1 MLAKVLSC
9 AVVGLEAEVVEVEV
23 DIIRGAPAFN
33 LVGLPDAAVRESRDR
48 VHSAIKNSGFTFPA
62 NKRITVNL
70 APADLRK
77 EGPAYDLP
85 IAVGVLAATQQVWP
99 EKLEGA
105 MFIGELSLD
114 GTTRHTKG
122 ILPMTALARSQ
133 ELEKVFVPANDV
145 EEAALLPD
153 VEAIPVTSLSE
164 LVGHLTGLRQIS
176 PFSIDLD
183 GAFNG
188 DPQYEADFADIMGQ
202 EHVKRAMEI
211 AAAGAHNV
219 LLSGP
224 PGAGKTLIARS
235 LPSVMPRMSVDEALD
250 VTKIYSVAGL
260 LPPNT
265 PLIRERPFRAPHHT
279 ISYAGLVGGGAWP
292 RPGEISLAHRGVLFL
307 DELPE
312 FGERLIEVLRQPL
325 EGKPREISISR
336 ASGTVTYPANF
347 MLVAAKNPC
356 PCGYF
361 GDPTHACSCSNAMI
375 TRYQKRISGPLMDRI
390 DLHVEVPQVD
400 YDKLMAVRRGEPSDS
415 IRKRVESARIEQ
427 AERFKGSDLF
437 CNAEMGPSEVKQ
449 MCQLNDMG
457 NRLMKSAMTQMSLS
471 ARAFHRVLK
480 VGRTIADLARE
491 ERIQPA
497 HLAEALQY
505 RPRFP

>member
-1 MLAKVLSC
+1 MLAKVVSC
-9 AVVGLEAEVVEVEV
+9 AIVGLEAEKVEVEV
-23 DIIRGAPAFN
+23 DISRGGPVFN

-48 VHSAIKNSGFTFPA
+48 VFSAIRNSHLQFPT
-62 NKRITVNL
+62 NKRMTVNL

-85 IAVGVLAATQQVWP
+85 IAVGILAASQQLWP
-99 EKLEGA
+99 DKLENG

-122 ILPMTALARSQ
+122 ILPMTALARDMGLQ
-133 ELEKVFVPANDV
+133 RVFVPSEDAP
-145 EEAALLPD
+145 EAALLPD
-153 VEAIPVTSLSE
+153 VEVLPVRNLAE
-164 LVGHLTGLRQIS
+164 LVDHLTGLSVI
-176 PFSIDLD
+176 PPYCVDLSD
-183 GAFNG
+183 AFDQ
-188 DPQYEADFADIMGQ
+188 DPAYAADFADIMGQ

-211 AAAGAHNV
+211 AAAGGHNIIM
-219 LLSGP
+219 SGP
-224 PGAGKTLIARS
+224 PGSGKTLIAKS
-235 LPSVMPRMSVDEALD
+235 LPSILPRMTVDEALA

-260 LPPNT
+260 LPSDT
-265 PLIRERPFRAPHHT
+265 PLIRQRPFRAPHHT

-292 RPGEISLAHRGVLFL
+292 RPGEISLSHRGVLFL

-325 EGKPREISISR
+325 EGMPREVSISR

-347 MLVAAKNPC
+347 MLVAAQNPC

-375 TRYQKRISGPLMDRI
+375 TRYQKKISGPLMDRI
-390 DLHVEVPQVD
+390 DLHVEVPRVD
-400 YDKLMAVRRGEPSDS
+400 FEKLTAVHRGEPSAAV
-415 IRKRVESARIEQ
+415 RERVEAARVRQ
-427 AERFKGSDLF
+427 AARFQGNGLL
-437 CNAEMGPSEVKQ
+437 CNADMGPSEVR
-449 MCQLNDMG
+449 QLCPLDPTG
-457 NRLMKSAMTQMSLS
+457 SRLMKSAMAQMSLS

-480 VGRTIADLARE
+480 IGRTIADLAGDE
-491 ERIQPA
+491 HIQPV

-505 RPRFP
+505 RPRVG